1 MLREEGR
8 RKQAVDGQL
17 GRAAHK
23 GGEQDGHFA
32 VALRGQGAAGHDAGD
47 GAAEADEHWH
57 DAPPREADAAEKLIH
72 HECHAGHV
80 SGILQQREEEEQ
92 GHDDGQEAQ
101 HTAHTG
107 EDAVDDQRV
116 DGCVDVPRR
125 EGGVCRGG
133 QGINAHFQQVLEC
146 QTDDAEGE
154 VEHQRHDAHKGRD
167 GGIAAREE
175 PVDPGRAELL
185 LALAG
190 LHDGL
195 LHQLVDEVEP
205 HIRDGGG
212 AIQTPLLLHL
222 DDDVLDHLFFVLVE
236 LQGRLDALV
245 ALHELCGRKAHRD
258 ACGLGMILDQVDDA
272 VDAAVDCAAVILLA
286 AEIHPARPLLIL
298 CDMER
303 MIHQLVHALVLCR
316 RDGHDRDAQ
325 HGLHLIDADSAAVAA
340 HLVHHVQRQHHRRIQ
355 LHELHGEVQIP
366 LDVGGVH
373 DIDDARGL
381 LADDELPGHDLLA
394 GIGRHG
400 VDAGQVCDLRIRVIP
415 DRTALAVHRHTRE
428 IADVLVGAGELV
440 EEGRL
445 AAVLVARQRKGKG
458 RAVGQ
463 RVLALFGVVAS
474 AFAEARV
481 LHRLFTFCRRL
492 FHRRGFGQ
500 SDPDAGGIVQPEG
513 QLVAVDAQ
521 LHRVAHRGKF
531 DQRDLLAGDQP
542 HIQKMLPQSAFAAH
556 GPDHGGL
563 ADVQIFQRHM
573 ECSSRARLLVCINNS
588 NIG

>member
-1 MLREEGR
+1 M
-8 RKQAVDGQL
+8 
-17 GRAAHK
+17 
-23 GGEQDGHFA
+23 
-32 VALRGQGAAGHDAGD
+32 
-47 GAAEADEHWH
+47 
-57 DAPPREADAAEKLIH
+57 
-72 HECHAGHV
+72 
-80 SGILQQREEEEQ
+80 
-92 GHDDGQEAQ
+92 
-101 HTAHTG
+101 
-107 EDAVDDQRV
+107 
-116 DGCVDVPRR
+116 
-125 EGGVCRGG
+125 
-133 QGINAHFQQVLEC
+133 
-146 QTDDAEGE
+146 
-154 VEHQRHDAHKGRD
+154 
-167 GGIAAREE
+167 
-175 PVDPGRAELL
+175 
-185 LALAG
+185 
-190 LHDGL
+190 
-195 LHQLVDEVEP
+195 
-205 HIRDGGG
+205 
-212 AIQTPLLLHL
+212 
-222 DDDVLDHLFFVLVE
+222 LDHLFFVLVE
-236 LQGRLDALV
+236 LQGRFDALV

-258 ACGLGMILDQVDDA
+258 ACGFGVILDQVDDA

-298 CDMER
+298 CDVER
-303 MIHQLVHALVLCR
+303 VIHQLVHALVLCR

-325 HGLHLIDADSAAVAA
+325 HGLHLIDADGATVAA

-355 LHELHGEVQIP
+355 LHELHGEIQIP
-366 LDVGGVH
+366 LDIGGVH

-381 LADDELPGHDLLA
+381 LTDDELPGHDLLA

-400 VDAGQVCDLRIRVIP
+400 VDAGQVCDLRIRVVP
-415 DRTALAVHRHTRE
+415 DRTALAVHRHARE

-445 AAVLVARQRKGKG
+445 AAVLVARQCKGKG

-481 LHRLFTFCRRL
+481 LHRLFTFCLRL
-492 FHRRGFGQ
+492 FCRRGFGQ

-521 LHRVAHRGKF
+521 LHRVAHGGKF
-531 DQRDLLAGDQP
+531 DQRDLLTGDQP